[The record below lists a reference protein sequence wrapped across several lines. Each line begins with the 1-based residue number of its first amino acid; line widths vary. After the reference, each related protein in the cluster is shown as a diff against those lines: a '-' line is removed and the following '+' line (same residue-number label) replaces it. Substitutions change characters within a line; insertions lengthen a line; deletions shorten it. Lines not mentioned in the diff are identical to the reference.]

1 MSLEHK
7 DLGRASRTESR
18 YWAWH
23 IQEAER
29 RPVWLMCS
37 EWGGGDGMRWVLEKN
52 AETQSGKARM
62 IKILSVLGRH
72 KF

>member
-1 MSLEHK
+1 
-7 DLGRASRTESR
+7 
-18 YWAWH
+18 
-23 IQEAER
+23 
-29 RPVWLMCS
+29 MCN